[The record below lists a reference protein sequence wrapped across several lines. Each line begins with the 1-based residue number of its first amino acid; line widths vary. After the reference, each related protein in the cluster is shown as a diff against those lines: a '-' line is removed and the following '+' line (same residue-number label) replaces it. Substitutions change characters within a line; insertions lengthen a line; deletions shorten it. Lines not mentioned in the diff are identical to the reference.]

1 MVTHETTKH
10 VGGRLNTTTMHYID
24 ARLVDPDASDSEEEK
39 DERPLAFTKP
49 PELEQPC
56 VGAQTNLK
64 FAGMLFANAE
74 IALDE
79 S

>member
-1 MVTHETTKH
+1 LKPHGH
-10 VGGRLNTTTMHYID
+10 FYIKV
-24 ARLVDPDASDSEEEK
+24 VDPDASDSEEEK

-49 PELEQPC
+49 PEQPC

>member
-1 MVTHETTKH
+1 M
-10 VGGRLNTTTMHYID
+10 
-24 ARLVDPDASDSEEEK
+24 VDPDASDSEEEK

-49 PELEQPC
+49 PEPEQPC